1 MTRDGRQ
8 RWYCLDCHRTYSWRL
23 RSHHRFH
30 WFRLWI
36 VEGYSVRQLSRLSRV
51 STVTMRRTLTYWLH
65 QEPHGE
71 ASWSRIKNIILDGT
85 FIHRSQGIYAA
96 MDAHTNR
103 LIAGGY
109 NIKERGRDLVRFYE
123 HLASCGLRPE
133 SATVDGNTQQITYL
147 RAQWPCLILQRC
159 IVHVQRQGLS
169 WCRRKPKRTD
179 AKHLRELFLLLTDVH
194 TQTDAR
200 EFIKRFEAW
209 EQRFGF
215 ALDSSTNRGWVYSD
229 LLRARSMLQ
238 KAIPDIFHYVQSKS
252 IPRST
257 NALEGYFSRLKEHYR
272 RHRGLAFSNRDAYFK
287 WYFYLVPL

>member
-23 RSHHRFH
+23 ASHHRFH
-30 WFRLWI
+30 WFRLWV
-36 VEGYSVRQLSRLSRV
+36 VEGYSVRQLARLSGV
-51 STVTMRRTLTYWLH
+51 SPSTMRRTLTYWLR
-65 QEPHGE
+65 QEPHCE
-71 ASWSRIKNIILDGT
+71 PSWSRIKNIILDGT

-109 NIKERGRDLVRFYE
+109 NIKEGARDLVRFYE
-123 HLASCGLRPE
+123 QLAFYGLRPE
-133 SATVDGNTQQITYL
+133 SATVDGNPQQIKYL
-147 RAQWPCLILQRC
+147 CAQWPCMILQRC

-179 AKHLRELFLLLTDVH
+179 AKHLRELFLLLTEVH
-194 TQTDAR
+194 TQADAR
-200 EFIKRFEAW
+200 EFIKRVNAW
-209 EQRFGF
+209 ELRFGSV
-215 ALDSSTNRGWVYSD
+215 LDSSTNRGWVYSD
-229 LLRARSMLQ
+229 LLRARSMLH
-238 KAIPDIFHYVQSKS
+238 KALPDLFHYVHNKS

-272 RHRGLAFSNRDAYFK
+272 RHRGLASSNHNAYFN